1 MLDMLT
7 NTSSKH
13 QICLASFD
21 FGFVRLINLFQIEAS
36 VHRHSFHMHIRTWSV
51 ILSLIRFI
59 KFILKVEP
67 FRLENT
73 KDLKVFFK
81 LKYIIRNMDSQDN
94 AKKITRV
101 AYTQSNYRSPKVNPF
116 TGTLSTNQDIQSK
129 WVQSEGVFN
138 RTAENYSKSLTRNFN
153 SELKDSRNNSVI
165 SPSRV
170 IYSNNQITYC

>member
-1 MLDMLT
+1 
-7 NTSSKH
+7 
-13 QICLASFD
+13 
-21 FGFVRLINLFQIEAS
+21 
-36 VHRHSFHMHIRTWSV
+36 
-51 ILSLIRFI
+51 
-59 KFILKVEP
+59 
-67 FRLENT
+67 
-73 KDLKVFFK
+73 
-81 LKYIIRNMDSQDN
+81 MDSQDN